1 MKLLGTI
8 EGNEI
13 IEHEDGRVTWTAKLA
28 VDNDGSDNRQGDP
41 YWQRDT
47 SLHHNGRPIDS
58 EAVAGIVV
66 PPLVINAVAS
76 VVLGCKAS
84 VKYLERVTD
93 AVVFDIGPRKKIG
106 EGSPELARR
115 LGINPS
121 AINGGID
128 AHVVEYTIWPGV
140 PAVVDDV
147 TYELQPS

>member
-13 IEHEDGRVTWTAKLA
+13 IDHEDGRVTWTAKLA
-28 VDNDGSDNRQGDP
+28 IDNDGSDNRQGDP

-66 PPLVINAVAS
+66 PPLVINAVAP

-84 VKYLERVTD
+84 AKYLERVTD